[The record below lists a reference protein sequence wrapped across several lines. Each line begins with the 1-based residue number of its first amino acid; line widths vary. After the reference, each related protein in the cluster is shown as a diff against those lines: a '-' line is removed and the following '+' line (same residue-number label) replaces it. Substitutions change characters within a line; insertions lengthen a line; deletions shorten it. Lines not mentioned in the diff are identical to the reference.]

1 MVITALSDMG
11 SASLL
16 SITNEYKSK
25 NGFIR
30 FSPQYASGSMFAS
43 PLLNSLASNVFF
55 DPTVLTFLETVL
67 LGGPSHEVEKVFA
80 EDGGF
85 FPGLNG
91 QTVSSIPFP
100 CFEFK
105 REKSNT
111 LLCSDSVPATL
122 PSDCFLASPSDNS
135 THEIEH
141 SDFANTP
148 AEPDVSVIQNPVI
161 TSNFIASS
169 PDLRPR
175 SSTVTV
181 AGVVPSQMSRHV
193 TPMLSRHTSLTTNA
207 IVRDDVWTGVRNQT
221 GSHKLVKSRSTE
233 SDTKVELMRANDR
246 RSWRPLSTNSFLSYT
261 TSTGNSVKVR
271 LSRLRLFPLKSL
283 GAELNKLMCR
293 SNARLTFGVLFETV
307 LKETGTICIGLYRR
321 VQDDVDEEIEKTS
334 TEASGR
340 STADGQIERYVYT
353 FPESDTR
360 VVPDDLVYC
369 FTAVSDNCE
378 FE

>member
-1 MVITALSDMG
+1 
-11 SASLL
+11 
-16 SITNEYKSK
+16 
-25 NGFIR
+25 
-30 FSPQYASGSMFAS
+30 
-43 PLLNSLASNVFF
+43 VFF

-91 QTVSSIPFP
+91 QMVSSIPFP

-105 REKSNT
+105 REKPNT
-111 LLCSDSVPATL
+111 LLCSDSVSATL
-122 PSDCFLASPSDNS
+122 PSDCSPASPSDNS
-135 THEIEH
+135 THEIENL
-141 SDFANTP
+141 DFTNAP
-148 AEPDVSVIQNPVI
+148 AGPGVSIIQNSVIN
-161 TSNFIASS
+161 SNLIASS

-175 SSTVTV
+175 SSTVSF
-181 AGVVPSQMSRHV
+181 AGVVPNQMSRHV
-193 TPMLSRHTSLTTNA
+193 TPMLSRHTSLTTNVM
-207 IVRDDVWTGVRNQT
+207 VRDNVWTGVRNQT
-221 GSHKLVKSRSTE
+221 GPHKLVKARSTE
-233 SDTKVELMRANDR
+233 SDTKVELMRTNDR

-271 LSRLRLFPLKSL
+271 LSRLRLFPLTSL

-293 SNARLTFGVLFETV
+293 SNACLTFRVLFETV

-321 VQDDVDEEIEKTS
+321 VQDDIDEGIEKTN
-334 TEASGR
+334 TEASER
-340 STADGQIERYVYT
+340 SGADSQIERYVYT

-378 FE
+378 